1 MKKIILILIFM
12 STSLFAQKGDIEASI
27 NFGTMSGSG
36 FGITYNV
43 TDTARVK
50 LDGFFVN
57 IMDSYDDD
65 QFYTLGASVNLDL
78 VQLKDGISSIYFLSS
93 FSTVLINNDNRY
105 KSPVK
110 VFAIGAGVRSFIGK
124 KLFVEV
130 ELGYGYY
137 MYNKNDFMSM
147 LAGNFNLGYRF

>member
-1 MKKIILILIFM
+1 MKKTVLILIFM
-12 STSLFAQKGDIEASI
+12 SASLFAQKGDIEASI

-36 FGITYNV
+36 FGIAYNL

-50 LDGFFVN
+50 LDGFFVTV
-57 IMDSYDDD
+57 MDSDDD
-65 QFYTLGASVNLDL
+65 YQFYTLGASINLDL

-93 FSTVLINNDNRY
+93 FSAILINNDSKY
-105 KSPVK
+105 ESPVK
-110 VFAIGAGVRSFIGK
+110 VFAVGAGIKSFIGK

-137 MYNKNDFMSM
+137 MYDENDFMSM

>member
-12 STSLFAQKGDIEASI
+12 SASLFAQKGDIEASI

-36 FGITYNV
+36 FGIAYNL

-50 LDGFFVN
+50 LDGFFVTV
-57 IMDSYDDD
+57 MDSDDD
-65 QFYTLGASVNLDL
+65 YQFYTLGASINLDL

-93 FSTVLINNDNRY
+93 FSAILINNDSKY
-105 KSPVK
+105 ESPVK
-110 VFAIGAGVRSFIGK
+110 VFAVGAGIKSFIGK

-137 MYNKNDFMSM
+137 MYDENDFMSM